1 MFAASCRR
9 LNVNVWAV
17 GCGGY
22 VTGKMTRKKSK
33 SPSRVS
39 AHVRA
44 AINSRSPSVS
54 HDDALTHELRDD
66 PAFAMEYL
74 KAALAENEDPQ
85 VLLVALRQVATA
97 HGMAKVA
104 ERAKIERESVYR
116 ALSAKGNPRF
126 STIVS
131 ILRAIGLSLSVAEA
145 RESARSASA
154 RVTRVRKKSAK
165 KRLTKS
171 ARGTPKTS
179 TTSAASKANAKSGG
193 GSSRVRAA

>member
-1 MFAASCRR
+1 
-9 LNVNVWAV
+9 VY
-17 GCGGY
+17 G
-22 VTGKMTRKKSK
+22 
-33 SPSRVS
+33 
-39 AHVRA
+39 RA
-44 AINSRSPSVS
+44 IDVS

-74 KAALAENEDPQ
+74 KAALAESEDPQ

-104 ERAKIERESVYR
+104 ERAQIERESVYR

-145 RESARSASA
+145 RESARS
-154 RVTRVRKKSAK
+154 
-165 KRLTKS
+165 
-171 ARGTPKTS
+171 
-179 TTSAASKANAKSGG
+179 TSAASKRPT
-193 GSSRVRAA
+193 SRFASATYVDDPRPRGIPTAREVPGRN